1 MKPKVLIYDFD
12 GVICDSVGLKTDA
25 FVELYN
31 KENESIQKLVR
42 EYHLANGG
50 ISRFEKIKYFETV
63 LLGKVYSEEEN
74 VSLAQKFAEFVKE
87 KVISSPFIIG
97 VKEFLEK
104 HSTDTLQYICTGT
117 PEFEIKEIIERRGMA
132 HLFKGLFGSPTTK
145 STIIQKIISE
155 TSCTKE
161 DCLFFGDAITDYKAA
176 YDTNV
181 SFIGIKN
188 DETIFP
194 EGTFTI
200 ENFTDNKLKI
210 FGL

>member
-74 VSLAQKFAEFVKE
+74 VSLAQKFAELVKE
-87 KVISSPFIIG
+87 KVISSPFIVG

-117 PEFEIKEIIERRGMA
+117 PEFEIKEILERKNISRYFNGIFGAPRSKIE
-132 HLFKGLFGSPTTK
+132 
-145 STIIQKIISE
+145 IISE
-155 TSCTKE
+155 ILNVTNTIPNE
-161 DCLFFGDAITDYKAA
+161 CLYFGDSITDYQATVFYKMP
-176 YDTNV
+176 
-181 SFIGIKN
+181 FIGIENEYCEFPIGTYVIKDFIDFN
-188 DETIFP
+188 TI
-194 EGTFTI
+194 I
-200 ENFTDNKLKI
+200 Y
-210 FGL
+210 